1 MGLAQPVQRL
11 TAKEYLALERAAEFK
26 SEFYDGEMYA
36 MAGGSEAHSLIASNL
51 LVALRRLLNGR
62 PCVTF
67 NSDLRVKV
75 LESGLFTY
83 PDLSVVCGE
92 RQFLDDSRDTLLNP
106 GMIAEVLSP
115 STEAYDRGAKF
126 SLYKEVA
133 SLTEYLLVS
142 QSEPAVD
149 LFIRHSSS
157 EWRVRSAKGLDSALE
172 LPELGVTL
180 SLREIY
186 ADVTFPSAKLH
197 DANPVRR

>member
-1 MGLAQPVQRL
+1 MGLAQPVPRL
-11 TAKEYLALERAAEFK
+11 TEKEYLALERAAEFK
-26 SEFYDGEMYA
+26 SEFYDGELSTE
-36 MAGGSEAHSLIASNL
+36 AGVSEAHSLIASNL

-67 NSDLRVKV
+67 NSDLRVEV
-75 LESGLFTY
+75 HESGLFTH

-126 SLYKEVA
+126 SLYRQVA
-133 SLTEYLLVS
+133 SLREYLLVS
-142 QSEPAVD
+142 QTKPVVD

-157 EWRVRSAKGLDSALE
+157 EWLVRSAEGLDTTLV
-172 LPELGVTL
+172 LPEVGVTL

-186 ADVTFPSAKLH
+186 ADVTFPSTKLRDAKP
-197 DANPVRR
+197 ASR